1 MLHITS
7 NDTTHRN
14 VQDIGINN
22 TVFNRKKN
30 IGKNAQ
36 YLVLKTSINFS

>member
-7 NDTTHRN
+7 NDTAQRN
-14 VQDIGINN
+14 VEDIGINN
-22 TVFNRKKN
+22 TVVDRKKN

-36 YLVLKTSINFS
+36 RLVLKTSINFS